1 MYFFSSKPLALN
13 MQAMVDPRHTWTIPG
28 LDAGLSVELFFSFK
42 LLLIL
47 FWPGKELCDV
57 LWPDSSSFSSFRR
70 KRLQQ
75 RKFERRL
82 ALKRKKTNLLFK
94 KV

>member
-1 MYFFSSKPLALN
+1 
-13 MQAMVDPRHTWTIPG
+13 MQAMVGPRHTWTISG

-57 LWPDSSSFSSFRR
+57 LWPDQFIIFPFRR

-82 ALKRKKTNLLFK
+82 VL
-94 KV
+94 